1 MKENTSHKNP
11 EKHDDSECAGNYLSA
26 QDKPTCPSAADG
38 TPADGQV
45 GNNVSTKIY
54 PDQNNDRSMAESV
67 TRHTLISSVDKIEYL
82 TCPGWP
88 LQNPP
93 PRWSAERM

>member
-1 MKENTSHKNP
+1 MELAISDNA
-11 EKHDDSECAGNYLSA
+11 E
-26 QDKPTCPSAADG
+26 
-38 TPADGQV
+38 
-45 GNNVSTKIY
+45 
-54 PDQNNDRSMAESV
+54 SMAESV